1 MAKNSNDYK
10 VTMKKARAEL
20 NAYERLIGKFI
31 HLAPVSLVIG
41 ILEKTLFR
49 QTPMQFGLV
58 ASVTMGLFLVSMS
71 YLYGYQISSLEVLVY
86 IFGLGF
92 IVGLVFEYVRS
103 LLKQQVR

>member
-1 MAKNSNDYK
+1 MAKNNDYK
-10 VTMKKARAEL
+10 VTISKARAEL
-20 NAYERLIGKFI
+20 KAHEQVISRLI
-31 HLAPVSLVIG
+31 HLPIISSLFT

-71 YLYGYQISSLEVLVY
+71 YLYGYQVSSLEVLVY

-103 LLKQQVR
+103 LLKQQER

>member
-1 MAKNSNDYK
+1 MSKSNDYNA
-10 VTMKKARAEL
+10 TIKKARVEL
-20 NAYERLIGKFI
+20 NIYEQLISRFI
-31 HLAPVSLVIG
+31 HMPVISSILS

-71 YLYGYQISSLEVLVY
+71 YLYGYQVSSLEVLVY

-103 LLKQQVR
+103 LLGQQPTK